1 MLDTLYKKHST
12 ITPEKVSKEMK
23 SSKAVQT
30 ALLTCGITSSV
41 FYIAMNV
48 AIPMQ
53 WQSYS
58 CVSQTISE
66 LSAIDAPT
74 RPLWVPFGI
83 VYALFVVAFGSGVW
97 KSAVGNRPLRIVG
110 GLLFINGIISLFWPP
125 MHQREVLAAGGGTLT
140 DTLHIAFS
148 IVTVLLFMLSIGFGA
163 ASLGKRF
170 RYYSIATMLILIA
183 FGILTALDA
192 PRIQTNSPTPFV
204 GIWERINIGVY
215 MIWVI
220 VLAIALLREELSAV
234 SLTANNDERKDKATD
249 GRPRRS
255 QIEQTV

>member
-1 MLDTLYKKHST
+1 MSRET
-12 ITPEKVSKEMK
+12 K
-23 SSKAVQT
+23 SNKAVQT
-30 ALLTCGITSSV
+30 ALLTCGITSSL

-48 AIPMQ
+48 FIPMQ

-83 VYALFVVAFGSGVW
+83 VYALFVVAFGWGVW

-125 MHQREVLAAGGGTLT
+125 MHQREVLAAGEGTLT
-140 DTLHIAFS
+140 DTMHIAFS

-170 RYYSIATMLILIA
+170 RFYSIATMLILIA
-183 FGILTALDA
+183 FGILTALDG
-192 PRIQTNSPTPFV
+192 PRIQTNSPTPLI

-215 MIWVI
+215 MIWVV
-220 VLAIALLREELSAV
+220 VLAIILLRR
-234 SLTANNDERKDKATD
+234 ERVRNAINTNVEKIK
-249 GRPRRS
+249 
-255 QIEQTV
+255 

>member
-1 MLDTLYKKHST
+1 MLDTLYKKHSA
-12 ITPEKVSKEMK
+12 ITKAGVSKETK
-23 SSKAVQT
+23 SSKAVQR
-30 ALLTCGITSSV
+30 ALLTCGITSSL
-41 FYIAMNV
+41 FYIAMNIV
-48 AIPMQ
+48 IPMQ
-53 WQSYS
+53 WRSYS

-74 RPLWVPFGI
+74 RPLWLPFGI
-83 VYALFVVAFGSGVW
+83 VYALFVVAFGWGVW
-97 KSAVGNRPLRIVG
+97 KSAVGNWPLRIVG

-125 MHQREVLAAGGGTLT
+125 MHQRAVLAAGGGTFT

-170 RYYSIATMLILIA
+170 RFYSIATMLILIT

-192 PRIQTNSPTPFV
+192 PRIQTDSPTPLI

-215 MIWVI
+215 MIWVV
-220 VLAIALLREELSAV
+220 VLAIILLRREKMRNTINTSV
-234 SLTANNDERKDKATD
+234 DK
-249 GRPRRS
+249 
-255 QIEQTV
+255 IK